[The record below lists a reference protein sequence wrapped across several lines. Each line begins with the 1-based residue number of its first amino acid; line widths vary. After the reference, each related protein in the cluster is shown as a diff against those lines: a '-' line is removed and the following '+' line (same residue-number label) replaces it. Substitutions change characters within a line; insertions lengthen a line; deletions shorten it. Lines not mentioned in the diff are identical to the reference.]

1 MSAQADS
8 VAAPAPAVRR
18 KRGRLPFLVLCAILC
33 LAAVAVV
40 TAFAQWLQPIP
51 YTEQDLFQQ
60 LDPPLLYGGTSA
72 HVLGTDDLGRD
83 VLSRLLV
90 ATQMSV
96 LIAMTGTAIGA
107 VLGVLIGM
115 LAAHLRG
122 WFDEVTMMLVDAQT
136 ALPFIVFALAILAF
150 FGGSIWLLV
159 LIIGINGWERYA
171 RLTRGLVFG
180 MQSSELMT
188 ALRSLGFTTPRIYW
202 RHVLP
207 NIAGVLVIQFTVNL
221 PAAILLETSLSF
233 LGIGIQPPLTSLG
246 QMLGQGRDYLVSGW
260 WVAVMPGT
268 VIFLITVSISVLG
281 DWLRDYLDPTLK

>member
-1 MSAQADS
+1 MTARADS
-8 VAAPAPAVRR
+8 AIVEEPLPRKKRTRPPA
-18 KRGRLPFLVLCAILC
+18 LVLVAIAC
-33 LAAVAVV
+33 LVAVALIA
-40 TAFAQWLQPIP
+40 AFAQWLQPHP

-60 LDPPLLYGGTSA
+60 LDPPLLYGGTTQ

-90 ATQMSV
+90 GTQVSI
-96 LIAMTGTAIGA
+96 LIAMSGTAIGA
-107 VLGVLIGM
+107 VLGILIGM

-122 WFDEVTMMLVDAQT
+122 WFDETMMMLVDAQT
-136 ALPFIVFALAILAF
+136 ALPFIIFALAILAF

-171 RLTRGLVFG
+171 RLTRGLVLG

-221 PAAILLETSLSF
+221 PGAILLETSLSF
-233 LGIGIQPPLTSLG
+233 LGIGIQPPMTSLG

-260 WVAVMPGT
+260 WVAVVPGMM
-268 VIFLITVSISVLG
+268 IFAITVSISILG

>member
-1 MSAQADS
+1 MTARADS
-8 VAAPAPAVRR
+8 AIVEEPLPRKKRTRPPA
-18 KRGRLPFLVLCAILC
+18 LVLGAIVC
-33 LAAVAVV
+33 LAAVVLIA
-40 TAFAQWLQPIP
+40 AFAQWLQPHP

-60 LDPPLLYGGTSA
+60 LDPPLLYGGTTQ

-90 ATQMSV
+90 GTQVSI
-96 LIAMTGTAIGA
+96 LIAMSGTAIGA
-107 VLGVLIGM
+107 VLGILIGM

-122 WFDEVTMMLVDAQT
+122 WFDETTMMLVDAQT
-136 ALPFIVFALAILAF
+136 ALPFIIFALAILAF

-171 RLTRGLVFG
+171 RLTRGLVLG

-221 PAAILLETSLSF
+221 PGAILLETSLSF
-233 LGIGIQPPLTSLG
+233 LGIGIQPPMTSLG

-260 WVAVMPGT
+260 WVAVVPGMM
-268 VIFLITVSISVLG
+268 IFAITVSISILG

>member
-1 MSAQADS
+1 MSANVETA
-8 VAAPAPAVRR
+8 VAGAPVARSKRVRPPA
-18 KRGRLPFLVLCAILC
+18 LVLCAIVC
-33 LAAVAVV
+33 LAAVVFV
-40 TAFAQWLQPIP
+40 TAFAQWLQPHP

-60 LDPPLLYGGTSA
+60 LDPPLLYGGTMQ

-90 ATQMSV
+90 GTQVSI

-107 VLGVLIGM
+107 VLGILIGM

-122 WFDEVTMMLVDAQT
+122 WFDETTMMLVDAQT

-171 RLTRGLVFG
+171 RLTRGLVLG

-188 ALRSLGFTTPRIYW
+188 ALRSLGFATPRIYW

-221 PAAILLETSLSF
+221 PGAILLETSLSF
-233 LGIGIQPPLTSLG
+233 LGIGIQPPMTSLG

-260 WVAVMPGT
+260 WVAVMPGMM
-268 VIFLITVSISVLG
+268 IFAITVSISILG

>member
-1 MSAQADS
+1 MSAQVDS
-8 VAAPAPAVRR
+8 AAAGAPLLRR
-18 KRGRLPFLVLCAILC
+18 KRTRLPFLVLCAIVC
-33 LAAVAVV
+33 LAAVVLV
-40 TAFAQWLQPIP
+40 TAFAQWLQPQP

-60 LDPPLLYGGTSA
+60 LDPPLLYGGTTK

-90 ATQMSV
+90 GTQVSV

-122 WFDEVTMMLVDAQT
+122 WFDEATMMLVDAQT

-150 FGGSIWLLV
+150 FGGSVWLLV

-188 ALRSLGFTTPRIYW
+188 ALRSLGFATPRIYW
-202 RHVLP
+202 RHILP

-233 LGIGIQPPLTSLG
+233 LGIGIQPPMTSLG

-260 WVAVMPGT
+260 WVAVMPGMM
-268 VIFLITVSISVLG
+268 IFLITVSISILG